1 MNEEEIYDVTIIG
14 GGPAGLYAAF
24 YAGMRD
30 MRVKIIDGKDQLG
43 GFLHTYSEKIIWD
56 VGGLPPMKCSK
67 LIEYL
72 VQQANTFN
80 PTVELNCK
88 VDRFARLDNEILALY
103 TAEGDIHYT
112 RTIIVAVG
120 RGIAEIQ
127 KLELQEPIQYEH
139 ENLHYTVQNP
149 EHFSGKRVLISGGGN
164 SAVDWAIEL
173 AQLAR
178 SVVVVH
184 RKNEFRAMERNV
196 SEMNNVTD
204 VRTPYSITR
213 LHNHGERIHQV
224 VITHMESQENVL
236 LDVDEVVVS
245 HGYKSNLSDLA
256 SCGLEMDDGMVL
268 MSQHAHTNLPGIFA
282 AGDCATHDSKVRLIA
297 GAFNDAIL
305 AVNSAKKYLTPDAPM
320 MAYVSSHNEIFRE
333 KNKQIPRF

>member
-1 MNEEEIYDVTIIG
+1 MNKEDIYDLTIIG

-30 MRVKIIDGKDQLG
+30 MRVKIVEGKDQLG
-43 GFLHTYSEKIIWD
+43 GFLHTYSEKTIWD

-88 VDRFARLDNEILALY
+88 VDRFARLDNEMLALY
-103 TAEGDIHYT
+103 TAEGEIHYT
-112 RTIIVAVG
+112 LTIIVAVG

-127 KLELQEPIQYEH
+127 KLVLQEPVECNY

-173 AQLAR
+173 AKIAR
-178 SVVVVH
+178 SVVVIH
-184 RKNEFRAMERNV
+184 RNKEFRAMERNV
-196 SEMNNVTD
+196 SEMHNITD
-204 VRTPYSITR
+204 VRTPYSITQ
-213 LHNHGERIHQV
+213 LHGDGLNIRKV
-224 VITHMESQENVL
+224 VITHKESQNNVVL
-236 LDVDEVVVS
+236 EVDDVVIS

-256 SCGLEMDDGMVL
+256 SCGLKMDDGMVL
-268 MSQHAHTNLPGIFA
+268 MSHQAETSLPGVFA
-282 AGDCATHDSKVRLIA
+282 AGDCSTHESKVRLIA
-297 GAFNDAIL
+297 GAFNDAIV
-305 AVNSAKKYLTPDAPM
+305 AVNSAKQYLKPDAPK

-333 KNKQIPRF
+333 KNRQIPSS

>member
-1 MNEEEIYDVTIIG
+1 MNEEDICDVTIIG
-14 GGPAGLYAAF
+14 GGPAGMYAAF

-30 MRVKIIDGKDQLG
+30 MKVKIIEGKDQLG
-43 GFLHTYSEKIIWD
+43 GFLHTYSEKTIWD

-67 LIEYL
+67 LIEWL

-80 PTVELNCK
+80 PTVVLNCK
-88 VDRFARLDNEILALY
+88 VERFTRLDNGIWSMY
-103 TAEGDIHYT
+103 TTGGKIHYT

-127 KLELQEPIQYEH
+127 KLKLQEPMECEY

-178 SVVVVH
+178 SVVVIH
-184 RKNEFRAMERNV
+184 RNNEFRAMERNV

-224 VITHMESQENVL
+224 VITHMESQDNVF
-236 LDVDEVVVS
+236 LDVDEVVIS
-245 HGYKSNLSDLA
+245 HGYKSNLSDLV
-256 SCGLEMDDGMVL
+256 SCGLAMDDGMVL
-268 MSQHAHTNLPGIFA
+268 MSHHAQTSLSGVFA
-282 AGDCATHDSKVRLIA
+282 AGDCATHESKVRLIA
-297 GAFNDAIL
+297 GAFNDAIV
-305 AVNSAKKYLTPDAPM
+305 AVNSAKQYMTPGAPK

-333 KNKQIPRF
+333 KNRQIPSL

>member
-1 MNEEEIYDVTIIG
+1 MNKEDIYDLTIIG

-30 MRVKIIDGKDQLG
+30 MRVKIIEGKDQLG
-43 GFLHTYSEKIIWD
+43 GFLHTYSEKTIWD

-72 VQQANTFN
+72 VLQANTFK

-103 TAEGDIHYT
+103 TAEGEIHYT
-112 RTIIVAVG
+112 RAIIVAVG

-149 EHFSGKRVLISGGGN
+149 EHFYGKRVLISGGGN

-173 AQLAR
+173 AKLAH
-178 SVVVVH
+178 SVVVIH
-184 RKNEFRAMERNV
+184 RNNEFRALERNV
-196 SEMNNVTD
+196 SEMNNITD
-204 VRTPYSITR
+204 VRTPYSITQ
-213 LHNHGERIHQV
+213 LHNHGKRIQQV
-224 VITHMESQENVL
+224 VITHTESQDNVVL
-236 LDVDEVVVS
+236 EVDEVVIS

-256 SCGLEMDDGMVL
+256 SCGLEMNDGMVL
-268 MSQHAHTNLPGIFA
+268 MSHHAQTSLPGVFA
-282 AGDCATHDSKVRLIA
+282 AGDCATHESKVRLIA
-297 GAFNDAIL
+297 GAFNDAIV
-305 AVNSAKKYLTPDAPM
+305 AVNSAKQYMTPDAPK

-333 KNKQIPRF
+333 KNRQIPSL